1 LANPSCSPGASSAPG
16 NAYIRVLGGDLR
28 GGIFRLDGK
37 PIVIGSST
45 DVNLSLPDPQ
55 ALGRHAG
62 LRYHEGR
69 WSVEDLTGNGLSVND
84 IPTSSR
90 ALSGGE
96 ILRVGATELQFSLEE
111 PKTGLTEPLE
121 SKSPGRQDALMDLVV
136 ELGDARDQGRRIQLF
151 SGQEVLLGRASDA
164 QLVLH
169 DCRSSRLH
177 CRIEGDSREV
187 AIVDLDSLNG
197 THVDGRQV
205 QRAILRPGDTILVGR
220 TSIRCLKS

>member
-1 LANPSCSPGASSAPG
+1 MAHSSCPLRDSSAPG
-16 NAYIRVLGGDLR
+16 TAYIRVLGGELR
-28 GGIFRLDGK
+28 GGIFRLDGQ

-62 LRYHEGR
+62 LRYHEGK
-69 WSVEDLTGNGLSVND
+69 WSVEDLTGDGLSVND
-84 IPTSSR
+84 IPTNSR

-96 ILRVGATELQFSLEE
+96 ILRVGATELQFSLDK
-111 PKTGLTEPLE
+111 PKPDLAEPLE
-121 SKSPGRQDALMDLVV
+121 SKPPGRQDALMDLVV
-136 ELGDARDQGRRIQLF
+136 EQGDARDQGSRIQLF
-151 SGQEVLLGRASDA
+151 SGQQVLLGRASDA

-187 AIVDLDSLNG
+187 TIVDLDSLNG

-205 QRAILRPGDTILVGR
+205 QRALIRPGDTILIGR

>member
-1 LANPSCSPGASSAPG
+1 MAHSSCPLRDSSAPG
-16 NAYIRVLGGDLR
+16 TAYIRVLGGELR
-28 GGIFRLDGK
+28 GGIFRLDGQ

-62 LRYHEGR
+62 LRYHEGK
-69 WSVEDLTGNGLSVND
+69 WSVEDLTGDGLSVND
-84 IPTSSR
+84 IPTNSR

-96 ILRVGATELQFSLEE
+96 ILRVGATELQFSLDK
-111 PKTGLTEPLE
+111 PKPDLAEPLE
-121 SKSPGRQDALMDLVV
+121 SKPPGRQDALMDLLV
-136 ELGDARDQGRRIQLF
+136 EQGDARDQGSRIQLF
-151 SGQEVLLGRASDA
+151 SGQQVLLGRGADA

-169 DCRSSRLH
+169 DCRASRLH
-177 CRIEGDSREV
+177 CRIEGDSLEV

-220 TSIRCLKS
+220 TSIRCLKT

>member
-1 LANPSCSPGASSAPG
+1 MANPSCSPGASSAPG

-69 WSVEDLTGNGLSVND
+69 WSVQDLTGNGLSVND

-111 PKTGLTEPLE
+111 PKTGLAEPLE

-151 SGQEVLLGRASDA
+151 SGQEVLLGRA
-164 QLVLH
+164 
-169 DCRSSRLH
+169 
-177 CRIEGDSREV
+177 
-187 AIVDLDSLNG
+187 
-197 THVDGRQV
+197 
-205 QRAILRPGDTILVGR
+205 
-220 TSIRCLKS
+220 